1 MLYMKFP
8 HFRIP
13 NNLVIDKKYKKPQ
26 NQRNLGSQLTET
38 PGMPGLDPN
47 SQMPGAAGTQP
58 TGMNSILP
66 ATQAVNNP
74 ADLYSQGQNVV
85 TAQNS
90 FPQPGQS
97 APEMNMVQR
106 TGGEAQQTSQYQDP
120 NVALQQKGGQPSFP
134 SSIPGQ
140 SQAQTQQMYAQNQ
153 PENNAQASTPG
164 QENFQG
170 VNQYQQPENP
180 AQRSTR
186 QEEGSQRYN
195 PPQNTVNQAQ
205 NFQQPPNFQN
215 PPQPVNSG
223 IPENIP
229 SLNQVSQ
236 QLSNQLQ
243 MSTMNQSNVA
253 PPNTTQRFTQNSGQ
267 NNQPQQFNQN
277 LLQNSQL
284 SAQQPEQTQPQY
296 PPQQQPDSNQ
306 PQYTPQQ
313 QPITQEQYPSQNQ
326 PEALQQLEQPQ
337 VQMQNHS
344 AIQQNQLNMKQGQ
357 PLQTEQNQ
365 TPVLPQISTPTQ
377 NNAQPVQQV
386 NQIPPS
392 QISPQVNQQTQ
403 NLNQGEVDLNRQNS
417 TPIPTVS

>member
-26 NQRNLGSQLTET
+26 NQRNLGSQLTGT

-47 SQMPGAAGTQP
+47 SQMPGAADTQP
-58 TGMNSILP
+58 TGMNSTLP

-120 NVALQQKGGQPSFP
+120 NAALQQKGGQPSFP

-153 PENNAQASTPG
+153 PENNAQASVPG

-170 VNQYQQPENP
+170 VNQYQEPENP

-186 QEEGSQRYN
+186 QEEGYQRYN
-195 PPQNTVNQAQ
+195 PSQNTVNQAQ

-284 SAQQPEQTQPQY
+284 SAQQPEQTQLQY

-377 NNAQPVQQV
+377 NNAQPAQQV